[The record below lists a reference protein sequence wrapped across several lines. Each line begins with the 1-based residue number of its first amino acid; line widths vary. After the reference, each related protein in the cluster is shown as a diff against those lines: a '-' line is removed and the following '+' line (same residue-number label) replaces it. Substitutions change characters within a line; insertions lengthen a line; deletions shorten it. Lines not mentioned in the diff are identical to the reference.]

1 MQVIVGGFIENN
13 GKVLMVQEGKKSCY
27 KKWNFPAGHLES
39 GESIFDGAIREIFE
53 ETGCKVELTNM
64 LPIVNKKFEND
75 NFILLT
81 FTAKLLDETIS
92 FDSKEI
98 LDVKWISIEDLENM
112 NSENL
117 RDELLIKNTLKA
129 YKEKRLYPLNVIEM
143 F

>member
-1 MQVIVGGFIENN
+1 MQVVVGGFIEQD

-27 KKWNFPAGHLES
+27 KKWNFPAGHLEN
-39 GESIFDGAIREIFE
+39 GESIFNGAIREISE

-64 LPIVNKKFEND
+64 LPIMNKKFKDD
-75 NFILLT
+75 NLMIIT
-81 FTAKLLDETIS
+81 FTAKLLNETIS

-98 LDVKWISIEDLENM
+98 LDVKWISIESLENM

-117 RDELLIKNTLKA
+117 RDELLIKKTLKA
-129 YKEKRLYPLNVIEM
+129 YKEKKLYPLDIIEM